1 MRRTTLL
8 IAGLLFVSFIL
19 TGCPIIITEQEP
31 NNSIATAQKL
41 PVPAYVTASQINNDE
56 YGTTPVTYCYG
67 DTCGPIDLSCH
78 DYYKFT
84 VTTFG
89 RYTIAIDF
97 DDNAYDMGLYLIEPQ
112 SDGSYVLLRYAEEH
126 IDGYD
131 GDLDVGDTLTLGTYY
146 IGVTSFELATDVP
159 YTLRLELV
167 FEYE

>member
-8 IAGLLFVSFIL
+8 TAGLLFVSFIL
-19 TGCPIIITEQEP
+19 TGCPIIVTEQEP

-41 PVPAYVTASQINNDE
+41 PIPAYVTASQINNDE

-67 DTCGPIDLSCH
+67 YTCISYDLSCH

-97 DDNAYDMGLYLIEPQ
+97 DDDSYDMGLYLIEPQ
-112 SDGSYVLLRYAEEH
+112 SDGSLYYAEEH

-131 GDLDVGDTLTLGTYY
+131 GDLDVGDTLTYGTYY

-159 YTLRLELV
+159 YTLRLELAV
-167 FEYE
+167 EYE